1 MKFCQK
7 CGKEIMDEAVICPN
21 CGCAVENAAPAQA
34 AKGATVSYDDAVKG
48 AMSTNIISAVL
59 LVLAII
65 LWLLVN
71 MWIGAILCLAAE
83 LVALIPNS
91 KLQKAIKQNGV
102 TGGDKKE
109 TKAKQRAII
118 KDMQAKYPAFKLS
131 KVLGIV
137 ALVLLIVFVL
147 FI

>member
-21 CGCAVENAAPAQA
+21 CGCAVENAVAAQA
-34 AKGATVSYDDAVKG
+34 AKSATVSYDDAVKG
-48 AMSTNIISAVL
+48 AMTTNIISAVL

-65 LWLLVN
+65 LWLFVN
-71 MWIGAILCLAAE
+71 MWIGAILCLVAE
-83 LVALIPNS
+83 IVALIPNT
-91 KLQKAIKQNGV
+91 KLQNAIKQNGV

-118 KDMQAKYPAFKLS
+118 KDMQAKYSAFKFS
-131 KVLGIV
+131 KILGIV